1 MNDREAAMSYN
12 EEASLQPVLGG
23 VQKCIAG
30 VSVQLLE
37 ITPENTRQPDV
48 GWLKIKAGR
57 SDL

>member
-1 MNDREAAMSYN
+1 MSYN